1 MRAASFVL
9 KLHREVCWC
18 QEAIPVASVDRY
30 LCFNRVRR
38 VWDFLDKLIVYLAA
52 RRSVYE
58 NEYAM
63 VGDGSARKLSFLGN
77 CLFSYYV

>member
-18 QEAIPVASVDRY
+18 QEAIPVAPVDRY
-30 LCFNRVRR
+30 LCFNRVRK
-38 VWDFLDKLIVYLAA
+38 VWDFSNGLIVYLAA
-52 RRSVYE
+52 RRNVYE
-58 NEYAM
+58 NEYTMAR
-63 VGDGSARKLSFLGN
+63 DGSARELSFLGN